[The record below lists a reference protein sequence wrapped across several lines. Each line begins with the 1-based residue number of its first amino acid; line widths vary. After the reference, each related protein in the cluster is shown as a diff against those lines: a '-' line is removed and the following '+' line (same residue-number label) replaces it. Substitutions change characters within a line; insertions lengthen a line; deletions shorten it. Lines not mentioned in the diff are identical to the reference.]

1 MRYILLIY
9 LSLIGFWG
17 YAQSIT
23 AAEYFF
29 DDNDLGIGNNTALS
43 VNSNTGTLVQS
54 YLIPTTG
61 LSDGFHSL
69 YIRTYDPSGSG
80 KWSHYD
86 RSIFYV
92 GTVQA
97 DQDIVSARYF
107 FNGNAPV
114 GLTIDTPASS
124 VSQSY
129 SITTAGLSEGFHSLY
144 IETQAA
150 DGTWSLYDR
159 QVIYVKDFNEIP
171 SEVVSGEYFVDEDMG
186 FGNNTPLGITMS
198 TQVISFDTT
207 GLSEGD
213 HLFCVR
219 VLNDDGT
226 WSLNDCEIFTI
237 DSSLGIEDSLYKSVK
252 VNPNPFSSTISLD
265 VSRAIVFQ
273 KISVIDIAG
282 REVYSSTEN
291 LRYVN
296 LEYLESGT
304 YILSLSTETEKATFK
319 IVKQ

>member
-9 LSLIGFWG
+9 LSLVGFLG
-17 YAQSIT
+17 NAQSIT

-29 DDNDLGIGNNTALS
+29 DDNDLGFGNNTMLS
-43 VNSNTGTLVQS
+43 VDSNTGTLVQS

-69 YIRTYDPSGSG
+69 YIRTYNPSDSG

-86 RSIFYV
+86 KSIFYV
-92 GTVQA
+92 GTIQIN
-97 DQDIVSARYF
+97 QDIVAARYF
-107 FNGNAPV
+107 FDGNAPV
-114 GLTIDTPASS
+114 GLTIDAAAPSI
-124 VSQSY
+124 SQSY
-129 SITTAGLSEGFHSLY
+129 SITTDGLSEGFHSLY
-144 IETQAA
+144 IETQTA

-171 SEVVSGEYFVDEDMG
+171 SEVVSAEYFVDEDMG
-186 FGNNTPLGITMS
+186 FGNNTPLGVTTP

-237 DSSLGIEDSLYKSVK
+237 DPSLDIDDSLYRSVK
-252 VNPNPFSSTISLD
+252 VNPNPFSSTINLD

-296 LEYLESGT
+296 LEHLESGT
-304 YILSLSTETEKATFK
+304 YILSLSTETEKGTYK
-319 IVKQ
+319 IIKQ